1 MDPRNALRLPEDDGN
16 ASTISAKLSII
27 PLLSFPCLTRE
38 SKKYKALAHDMQ
50 AESNALQQ
58 RFLPQPV
65 LRSSWQQLVIFG
77 LEPDISFRFPC
88 LLPLSHPRASIARP
102 GDLLDCRI
110 KSGNDGIIFSSVI
123 LERFPVMFGLEPDIS
138 FTDSRVK
145 HGNDRGEEKRPAMTK
160 RKISMNMTEE
170 KK

>member
-65 LRSSWQQLVIFG
+65 LRSSWQQLV
-77 LEPDISFRFPC
+77 
-88 LLPLSHPRASIARP
+88 
-102 GDLLDCRI
+102 
-110 KSGNDGIIFSSVI
+110 
-123 LERFPVMFGLEPDIS
+123 MFGLEPDIS

-145 HGNDRGEEKRPAMTK
+145 HGTDRGEEKRPAMTK

>member
-1 MDPRNALRLPEDDGN
+1 
-16 ASTISAKLSII
+16 
-27 PLLSFPCLTRE
+27 
-38 SKKYKALAHDMQ
+38 MQ

-123 LERFPVMFGLEPDIS
+123 LELFPVMFGLEPDIS
-138 FTDSRVK
+138 LTDSRVK
-145 HGNDRGEEKRPAMTK
+145 LSPPLSLPDLIRQSRDSPVEPGNDEK
-160 RKISMNMTEE
+160 E
-170 KK
+170 KKHDNDKKKKSTGMTSK

>member
-38 SKKYKALAHDMQ
+38 SKKYKALAYDMH
-50 AESNALQQ
+50 AGSNALQQ

-65 LRSSWQQLVIFG
+65 LRSSRPQL
-77 LEPDISFRFPC
+77 
-88 LLPLSHPRASIARP
+88 
-102 GDLLDCRI
+102 
-110 KSGNDGIIFSSVI
+110 
-123 LERFPVMFGLEPDIS
+123 VMFGLEPDIS

-145 HGNDRGEEKRPAMTK
+145 YGNDRGEETNTTMT
-160 RKISMNMTEE
+160 ILFFLMLDF
-170 KK
+170 

>member
-1 MDPRNALRLPEDDGN
+1 MSCSALSRTSPLQIPVLPSSMSSPDKR
-16 ASTISAKLSII
+16 SAFRGSLDCRVKPDNDSII
-27 PLLSFPCLTRE
+27 FSSVIPERFP
-38 SKKYKALAHDMQ
+38 
-50 AESNALQQ
+50 
-58 RFLPQPV
+58 
-65 LRSSWQQLVIFG
+65 VIFG

-123 LERFPVMFGLEPDIS
+123 LELFPVMFGLEPNIS

-145 HGNDRGEEKRPAMTK
+145 HGNDRGEEKSPAMTK
-160 RKISMNMTEE
+160 KNKHEHDRKE
-170 KK
+170 

>member
-1 MDPRNALRLPEDDGN
+1 MVMSGL
-16 ASTISAKLSII
+16 
-27 PLLSFPCLTRE
+27 FFLTVIFGFFFFVMFGLEPNIHRH
-38 SKKYKALAHDMQ
+38 KALAHDIH
-50 AESNALQQ
+50 AESSAFRQG
-58 RFLPQPV
+58 FVPQPV

-123 LERFPVMFGLEPDIS
+123 LELFPVMFGLEPDIS